1 MNAAT
6 PVLTPQESSL
16 LRSLNTQ
23 INTMERQQLLPVIG
37 SRPLSLG
44 FDISSA
50 CNCNC
55 IFCLADPGRKR
66 RSDPTAFRT
75 PEWLDN
81 FESLLPFINLGVF
94 SSYEAILN
102 PRFDEFVLRL
112 NRYRTP
118 YQVFT
123 NGKALTPEL
132 SQFMLAH
139 GLQSMHC
146 SVHGAKPA
154 TYEAIMQGNRF
165 SQTLENL
172 MALKHQAAK
181 INPEFTLV
189 LVFCAMRR
197 NIGELMDYV
206 DLARRVGARVI
217 QVNYLLV
224 VKQDTGLDG
233 EAMCFHA
240 QVYDKV
246 VSAAKE
252 KAARLGI
259 VLNHQPFFSTY
270 EPSAAHE
277 PCYKPWSNLSVM
289 GDGAVN
295 VCCGGSPVA
304 GNMFGA
310 DFFTLW
316 NSDKFQQF
324 RRTVNGPNPPAACK
338 ACSRGRENPWY
349 VGAHLTY
356 MNGWDAA
363 RVAAHLDALGL
374 QTPEGLVLGPD
385 SAQAAA

>member
-1 MNAAT
+1 MNAST

-23 INTMERQQLLPVIG
+23 INALEREQLLPVIG
-37 SRPLSLG
+37 SRPLTLG

-55 IFCLADPGRKR
+55 IFCLAENGRKR
-66 RSDPTAFRT
+66 SSDPTAFRD

-81 FESLLPFINLGVF
+81 FESLLPFINLGIF
-94 SSYEAILN
+94 SSYEAVLN

-118 YQVFT
+118 FQVFT
-123 NGKALTPEL
+123 NGKAVTPEL

-146 SVHGAKPA
+146 SVHGARPA
-154 TYEAIMQGNRF
+154 TYEDIMRGNRF

-172 MALKHQAAK
+172 LALKHQAARL
-181 INPEFTLV
+181 NPNFTLV

-224 VKQDTGLDG
+224 TKEDSGLDG
-233 EAMCFHA
+233 EAMCFHPLL
-240 QVYDKV
+240 YDKV

-252 KAARLGI
+252 KAASLGI
-259 VLNHQPFFSTY
+259 VLNHQPIFS
-270 EPSAAHE
+270 AHQPGQAE
-277 PCYKPWSNLSVM
+277 PCHKPWSNLSVM
-289 GDGAVN
+289 GDGKVN

-310 DFFTLW
+310 DFFSLW
-316 NSDKFQQF
+316 NGEKFRQF
-324 RRTVNGPNPPAACK
+324 RSTVNSPHPPAACK
-338 ACSRGRENPWY
+338 TCSRGRENPWY

-356 MNGWDAA
+356 MNGWDAPRILA
-363 RVAAHLDALGL
+363 RLDALGI
-374 QTPEGLVLGPD
+374 TAPERMALGPD
-385 SAQAAA
+385 DSRAAA